1 MDWDS
6 AYRGAGAF
14 EGPPPWNIG
23 EPQPALAALIEHTQ
37 IADPVLDAGCGHA
50 ELGLSLAARGHTV
63 VGIDLAPTAIA
74 AATAAA
80 AERGLQTTTFV
91 CADITGFT
99 GYDGFFATII
109 DCTLFHSLPVDRRD
123 AYLASIYRAAA
134 PGARFYALVFDKGAF
149 PAQFEGK
156 PNDVTAEELRQ
167 AVASYFTVDEIR
179 PAAIHAYAPQ
189 IPGAPPEAA
198 PALQRDAKGRVMF
211 PAHLLTAHKAT

>member
-1 MDWDS
+1 MDWES

-23 EPQPALAALIEHTQ
+23 EPQPALAELIEHTG
-37 IADPVLDAGCGHA
+37 ITDPILDAGCGHA
-50 ELGLSLAARGHTV
+50 ELALALAGRGHTV
-63 VGIDLAPTAIA
+63 VGIDLAPSAIA

-91 CADITGFT
+91 CADITAIT
-99 GYDGFFATII
+99 GYDGFFSTIV
-109 DCTLFHSLPVDRRD
+109 DSTLFHSLPVDRRD
-123 AYLASIYRAAA
+123 AYLTSIHRAAA

-149 PAQFEGK
+149 PEEFEGK

-167 AVASYFTVDEIR
+167 AVAPYFIVDEIR

-189 IPGAPPEAA
+189 IPGSPPQPA
-198 PALQRDAKGRVMF
+198 PAPQRDAKGRTLF
-211 PAHLLTAHKAT
+211 PAHLLTAHRAL